1 MFDKLQAAENRYE
14 EINHKLVDPEVI
26 GDQNEYR
33 KLMKEHSDLEEIVAK
48 YGEYKKLNKE
58 IEEAKELWVKNWIK
72 NLSRWLMQNLRK
84 LKDAL
89 KR

>member
-14 EINHKLVDPEVI
+14 EINNKLLDPEVL

-48 YGEYKKLNKE
+48 YGEYKKINKE
-58 IEEAKELWVKNWIK
+58 IEEAKEL
-72 NLSRWLMQNLRK
+72 LGEK
-84 LKDAL
+84 LD
-89 KR
+89 REF